1 MPVLYLNRIL
11 FYDVLERTVDTGW
24 SHVRVAT
31 DHTKGPRMD
40 FSIPQPLK
48 DDVDRTS
55 ARIAKEIGPQ
65 LPAWYREGKL
75 PREFFTIV
83 GEAGGYGFE
92 LDRGR
97 IVRRPAL
104 REALLT
110 AALARLSGGA
120 AVAALAHADL
130 GVMGLCLFGGESL
143 QHRYGGDALSGR
155 TVMCIGNTEN
165 QAGSDVAAVATRAEP
180 LADGWRLTG
189 TKSYVTN
196 GAVADLSVVTAVT
209 DPDGPR
215 TGRLSMFL
223 VDLHAPG
230 VVRTPLNKQVWIPS
244 DLTRIELRG
253 VFVPRDHL
261 LGEPGRGLQQVLR
274 IFTHS
279 RVAIAA
285 LALGTAA
292 GAFDLG
298 VRRAL
303 ARTVFGR
310 PVADYQAKSFE
321 VAELH
326 AAIESARLAL
336 YKACWRVD
344 RGEEFRAEASLAKYL
359 SVAAARRV
367 SEWAADLFGAASV
380 VREHPVHK
388 FPMDAWGA
396 SLGEGTQD
404 VQKLIIFR
412 ELMKQYRKEK

>member
-1 MPVLYLNRIL
+1 
-11 FYDVLERTVDTGW
+11 
-24 SHVRVAT
+24 
-31 DHTKGPRMD
+31 MD

-48 DDVDRTS
+48 DDVDHTI
-55 ARIAKEIGPQ
+55 ARIAEEIGPQ
-65 LPAWYREGKL
+65 LQAWYREGKL
-75 PREFFTIV
+75 PREFFTLV

-97 IVRRPAL
+97 IVRRPSL

-110 AALARLSGGA
+110 EALARLSGGA

-143 QHRYGGDALSGR
+143 QGRYGRDALAGR

-196 GAVADLSVVTAVT
+196 GAVADLAVVTAVT

-230 VVRTPLNKQVWIPS
+230 AVRTRLNKQVWVPS

-303 ARTVFGR
+303 
-310 PVADYQAKSFE
+310 
-321 VAELH
+321 
-326 AAIESARLAL
+326 
-336 YKACWRVD
+336 
-344 RGEEFRAEASLAKYL
+344 
-359 SVAAARRV
+359 
-367 SEWAADLFGAASV
+367 
-380 VREHPVHK
+380 
-388 FPMDAWGA
+388 
-396 SLGEGTQD
+396 
-404 VQKLIIFR
+404 
-412 ELMKQYRKEK
+412 

>member
-1 MPVLYLNRIL
+1 
-11 FYDVLERTVDTGW
+11 
-24 SHVRVAT
+24 
-31 DHTKGPRMD
+31 MD
-40 FSIPQPLK
+40 FSIPQPLQE
-48 DDVDRTS
+48 DVDRTS
-55 ARIAKEIGPQ
+55 ARIAERLGPHLQ
-65 LPAWYREGKL
+65 AWYREGEL
-75 PREFFTIV
+75 PREFFALV

-92 LDRGR
+92 LARGR
-97 IVRRPAL
+97 LVRRSAL

-110 AALARLSGGA
+110 EALARVSGGA

-130 GVMGLCLFGGESL
+130 GMMGLSLFGGESL
-143 QHRYGGDALSGR
+143 QGRYGGDALAGR
-155 TVMCIGNTEN
+155 TVMCLGNTESR
-165 QAGSDVAAVATRAEP
+165 AGSDVAAVATRAVPVEG
-180 LADGWRLTG
+180 GWRLTG
-189 TKSYVTN
+189 TKAYVTN
-196 GAVADLSVVTAVT
+196 GAVADLAVVTAVT

-223 VDLHAPG
+223 VDLQAPEAA
-230 VVRTPLNKQVWIPS
+230 RTRLNKQVWVPS

-321 VAELH
+321 IAELH

-380 VREHPVHK
+380 VREHPIHK